1 MNSIYTSSYAGFS
14 SVVGQ
19 QNAAELIISSA
30 KSGRMPHAIMVCGPS
45 GSGKLPFALALA
57 RYVCCSNPSEHDS
70 CGQCLSCRMADKLEH
85 PDIHFVFPVIRKK
98 DGSSVVSDDWLPEW
112 RQRLKVSPYFSLAD
126 WSTDMG
132 DPNKQPIIYTAES
145 NEIQRK
151 LSLKPAMDGYKV
163 AIIWLPEK
171 MNEECAN
178 KLLKLVEE
186 PPAKT
191 LFILVSEEPEYV
203 LPTLA
208 GRTQRINLSPIEQRM
223 LANYLKSRFGLTDSD
238 AEEIARRSEGSI
250 LKAIQ
255 NISLS
260 EEERACFDSFTTL
273 MRQAWRRDI
282 RALKDWSE
290 NMASRGRERQKI
302 FLRYAARMNREN
314 FMANFRIPDLNYMTE
329 DEATFAVKF
338 SPFINER
345 NVIGIEELIE
355 EAIVHIE
362 QNVNAK
368 MVFFDLAVRMIVLIK
383 NG

>member
-1 MNSIYTSSYAGFS
+1 MNSVYTSNTAGFE
-14 SVVGQ
+14 SVIGQ
-19 QNAAELIISSA
+19 KEAADIVISSI
-30 KSGRMPHAIMVCGPS
+30 KSGRLPHAIMVCGPS
-45 GSGKLPFALALA
+45 GSGKLPFAMALA
-57 RYVCCSNPSEHDS
+57 RYVCCNNPSEHDS
-70 CGQCLSCRMADKLEH
+70 CGECISCKMADKLEH

-112 RQRLKVSPYFSLAD
+112 RQRIKLSPYFSLAD
-126 WSTDMG
+126 WSADMG
-132 DPNKQPIIYTAES
+132 DSNKQPLIYTAES
-145 NEIQRK
+145 DEIQRK
-151 LSLKPAMDGYKV
+151 LSLKPAMEGYKV

-191 LFILVSEEPEYV
+191 LFILISEEPEYV

-208 GRTQRINLSPIEQRM
+208 GRTQRVNLLPIEQDM
-223 LANYLKSRFGLTDSD
+223 LAKYLISRFGLTDSD
-238 AEEIARRSEGSI
+238 AEEIARRSEGSV

-260 EEERACFDSFTTL
+260 EEERLCFESFTAL

-282 RALKDWSE
+282 RSLKDWSE
-290 NMASRGRERQKI
+290 NMAARGRERQKI
-302 FLRYAARMNREN
+302 FLRYAVRMNREN
-314 FMANFRIPDLNYMTE
+314 FMANFKIPKLNYMTK
-329 DEATFAVKF
+329 DEAAFAVKF
-338 SPFINER
+338 APFINEK
-345 NVIGIEELIE
+345 NVIRIEGLLE